1 MGLRLTVCVTA
12 RPAPLLSFRVG
23 AHLWHNELLAEERE
37 LKRGSMSMYQR
48 VLKALCILLV
58 AYAGCLAIAGLAL
71 IGVAVAGTSLDLQ
84 IDGAAVT
91 GAEAIALCAAAGT
104 IFLVVGLLDVIVAI
118 LGLRGVRRPEALKP
132 FIVCASIILALNVVN
147 TAYSAATGA
156 LSGNNLLNLLL
167 PLFVQVLA
175 LLCAGHIRK
184 EHAAGAMA
192 ASQPIDRGLSLG
204 FMRVIQALFAIN
216 IIAVLVSCAT
226 LRSGTYTLGFSEVLD
241 MVNLVFDGVSFW
253 LIMQRSRGARYW
265 IIGFS
270 AFNIVAGT
278 IYNVATGQ
286 FNVLDQLGASAFDIV
301 LLLYFLFAKRPRQ
314 VLTVEFTARRCK
326 ELVVRAW
333 DLWQPRTWSFW
344 RSMIIYFCLFSI
356 VGHWMEA
363 GFCLFIKWGIV
374 PGIYDPNSGIWHDY
388 LNPFPVY
395 GAGMV
400 ACAVLLFPI
409 KNLLEEKLGGIAK
422 PLVASFIVNALV
434 CAVIE
439 LVLGLTSNMPDA
451 NGVYPLWDYSTMPFN
466 FMGQICLQNTLLFGA
481 VATLMTWVVY
491 PALQRE
497 YLKLPEPMR
506 QTFFVAVLV
515 FYAIV
520 VCLYVINITL
530 PV

>member
-1 MGLRLTVCVTA
+1 
-12 RPAPLLSFRVG
+12 
-23 AHLWHNELLAEERE
+23 
-37 LKRGSMSMYQR
+37 
-48 VLKALCILLV
+48 
-58 AYAGCLAIAGLAL
+58 
-71 IGVAVAGTSLDLQ
+71 
-84 IDGAAVT
+84 
-91 GAEAIALCAAAGT
+91 
-104 IFLVVGLLDVIVAI
+104 
-118 LGLRGVRRPEALKP
+118 
-132 FIVCASIILALNVVN
+132 
-147 TAYSAATGA
+147 
-156 LSGNNLLNLLL
+156 
-167 PLFVQVLA
+167 
-175 LLCAGHIRK
+175 
-184 EHAAGAMA
+184 MA
-192 ASQPIDRGLSLG
+192 ASQPIDCGPSLG
-204 FMRVIQALFAIN
+204 FMRVIQVLFAIN

-278 IYNVATGQ
+278 IYNAVTGQ

-409 KNLLEEKLGGIAK
+409 KNLLEEKLGGIVK

-466 FMGQICLQNTLLFGA
+466 FMGQICLQNTLLFGV

-506 QTFFVAVLV
+506 QTFFVAVLA

>member
-1 MGLRLTVCVTA
+1 
-12 RPAPLLSFRVG
+12 
-23 AHLWHNELLAEERE
+23 
-37 LKRGSMSMYQR
+37 MSMYQR
-48 VLKALCILLV
+48 VLKALCVLLV

-91 GAEAIALCAAAGT
+91 GAEAIALYAAAGT
-104 IFLVVGLLDVIVAI
+104 VFLIVGLLDVIVAI

-132 FIVCASIILALNVVN
+132 FIVCASIILALNVAN

-184 EHAAGAMA
+184 EHAAGTMA
-192 ASQPIDRGLSLG
+192 ASQPIDCGPSLG
-204 FMRVIQALFAIN
+204 FMRVIQVLFAIN

-270 AFNIVAGT
+270 AFNIAAGT
-278 IYNVATGQ
+278 IYNAATGQ

-363 GFCLFIKWGIV
+363 AFCLLIKYGIV
-374 PGIYDPNSGIWHDY
+374 PGIYDPNSQIWSDWLY
-388 LNPFPVY
+388 PFPVY
-395 GAGMV
+395 GFGTV
-400 ACAVLLFPI
+400 ACALILYPI
-409 KNLLEEKLGGIAK
+409 KNALQRKIHNGWG
-422 PLVASFIVNALV
+422 PVVASFVVNTLV
-434 CAVIE
+434 CSAIE
-439 LVLGLTSNMPDA
+439 LALGLLQNQPV
-451 NGVYPLWDYSTMPFN
+451 NGVYPLWDYSNMFCN
-466 FMGQICLQNTLLFGA
+466 FMGQICLQNSLAFGA
-481 VATLMTWVVY
+481 VATLMTWIIY
-491 PALQRE
+491 PGLE
-497 YLKLPEPMR
+497 KLMGKLPNNVANVVFIVVIV
-506 QTFFVAVLV
+506 FF
-515 FYAIV
+515 AIV
-520 VCLYVINITL
+520 FSLYCINVVVPDFLVVADADGVDMAGTEAA
-530 PV
+530 

>member
-1 MGLRLTVCVTA
+1 
-12 RPAPLLSFRVG
+12 
-23 AHLWHNELLAEERE
+23 
-37 LKRGSMSMYQR
+37 MSMYQR
-48 VLKALCILLV
+48 VLKALCVLLV

-104 IFLVVGLLDVIVAI
+104 VFLIVGLLDVIVAI

-132 FIVCASIILALNVVN
+132 FIVCASIILALNVAN

-184 EHAAGAMA
+184 EHAAGTMA
-192 ASQPIDRGLSLG
+192 APQPINRGPSLG
-204 FMRVIQALFAIN
+204 FMRVIQVLFAIN

-265 IIGFS
+265 ITGFS
-270 AFNIVAGT
+270 AFNIAAGT
-278 IYNVATGQ
+278 IYNAATGQ

-466 FMGQICLQNTLLFGA
+466 FMGQICLQNTLLFGV